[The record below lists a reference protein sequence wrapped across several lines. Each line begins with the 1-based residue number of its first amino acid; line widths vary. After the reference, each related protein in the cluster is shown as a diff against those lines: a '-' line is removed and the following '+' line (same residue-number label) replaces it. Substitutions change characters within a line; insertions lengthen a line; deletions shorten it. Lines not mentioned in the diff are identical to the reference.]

1 MMKPVGVF
9 KATLLLQLIPQP
21 CLPALCCPRPARTT
35 GHSLSVG
42 ASHRSGSHQLGMG
55 ERRPALCCLLP
66 AAQRV
71 KHVYKLTKL
80 APGRSA
86 PAAHLAAPPPCSLL
100 PPPCLHHQAELARS
114 HKLARPSLPVFI
126 RSHERQLE
134 SVSRLSAV
142 GLFQAGLLL
151 QLIPQPRLPALSAAS
166 ALPAQPFKPEGVG

>member
-1 MMKPVGVF
+1 MYSKP
-9 KATLLLQLIPQP
+9 P
-21 CLPALCCPRPARTT
+21 CSCSSSRSPASRLSAAPALPAPLATACLSEQVT
-35 GHSLSVG
+35 GVGRISWEWVNAALLSAASSL
-42 ASHRSGSHQLGMG
+42 
-55 ERRPALCCLLP
+55 P
-66 AAQRV
+66 AQRV